1 MAKRLSREEIERRLL
16 ELERSPQP
24 GDLKEEQRP
33 GAMCYMPAAP
43 PDHWSYVC
51 PACGKRTAYLAEES
65 GGQSREG
72 GPVDEPADGER
83 RVSRDSV
90 WDMQG
95 LQPRLSLARRLP
107 KRSGI
112 SLDESSLCVFCRP
125 DAEEYVPVLE
135 VKIPGEAPRRLRFD
149 WQDVVILRAFLKGSD
164 RYEDGEDSESP
175 LGEEVSRLRS
185 LLLGEDPPEDED
197 VEE

>member
-24 GDLKEEQRP
+24 EDLAGDQRP

-43 PDHWSYVC
+43 PDHWTYVC
-51 PACGKRTAYLAEES
+51 PACGKRTAYLAEETA
-65 GGQSREG
+65 GQPWEAA
-72 GPVDEPADGER
+72 PVDEPSDGER
-83 RVSRDSV
+83 RVPRDRV

-95 LQPRLSLARRLP
+95 LQSRLSVARKIP
-107 KRSGI
+107 KRSGV
-112 SLDESSLCVFCRP
+112 SLDESALCAFCRP

-135 VKIPGEAPRRLRFD
+135 VKLAGEAPRRLRFD
-149 WQDVVILRAFLKGSD
+149 SEDVILLHAFLKGSY
-164 RYEDGEDSESP
+164 RYEDPD
-175 LGEEVSRLRS
+175 EVSRLRT
-185 LLLGEDPPEDED
+185 LLLGEDSPEDED